1 MDWTVVTGVVVAA
14 FMVLGL
20 VGSTLLVLPGLA
32 LIWGSTLLWAVV
44 AQTTAAWWAF
54 GLATAIAAI
63 AAVAVWL
70 VPGRRMKRAGISN
83 TTLLA
88 GVVLGIIGFFVIPVV
103 GLFLGFVA
111 GVFLSESARRRTSA
125 LTPWQATVQALKAVG
140 TNILIEI
147 LAGLLIIGV
156 WIASLVLPALF

>member
-1 MDWTVVTGVVVAA
+1 MDWTVFTGVIVAA
-14 FMVLGL
+14 LMVTGL

-32 LIWGSTLLWAVV
+32 LIWASTLLWAVV
-44 AQTTAAWWAF
+44 AQTTAGWWAF
-54 GLATAIAAI
+54 GLATVIAVI
-63 AAVAVWL
+63 ASVAVWL

-88 GVVLGIIGFFVIPVV
+88 GVAGGIVGFFVVPVV

-111 GVFLSESARRRTSA
+111 GVFLSESVRRRTGG
-125 LTPWQATVQALKAVG
+125 LTPWQATVHALKAVG
-140 TNILIEI
+140 TNVLIEI

-156 WIASLVLPALF
+156 WIASLILPVLF

>member
-1 MDWTVVTGVVVAA
+1 MLSALSLAGSMKIALWTINGISI
-14 FMVLGL
+14 VLQ
-20 VGSTLLVLPGLA
+20 VLFCDAYTPC
-32 LIWGSTLLWAVV
+32 SAVV
-44 AQTTAAWWAF
+44 
-54 GLATAIAAI
+54 LK
-63 AAVAVWL
+63 L
-70 VPGRRMKRAGISN
+70 
-83 TTLLA
+83 
-88 GVVLGIIGFFVIPVV
+88 VVLGIIGFFVIPVV

>member
-1 MDWTVVTGVVVAA
+1 MDWTVVTGVAVAA
-14 FMVLGL
+14 LMVLGL

-70 VPGRRMKRAGISN
+70 VPGRRMQRAGISN